1 MWIRIK
7 LKLNRRHWMLSILIS
22 ISTNCCTEME
32 FIRNAPK
39 VANFDN
45 ELFATFEILY
55 WYSHLCSSFTG
66 ANEERILLESF
77 MVIGNKHLHL
87 TVLAFDEPAA
97 DREQEPNRTTYL
109 LIKIANVCANTI
121 STWKQVIGLI

>member
-1 MWIRIK
+1 
-7 LKLNRRHWMLSILIS
+7 MLSILIS